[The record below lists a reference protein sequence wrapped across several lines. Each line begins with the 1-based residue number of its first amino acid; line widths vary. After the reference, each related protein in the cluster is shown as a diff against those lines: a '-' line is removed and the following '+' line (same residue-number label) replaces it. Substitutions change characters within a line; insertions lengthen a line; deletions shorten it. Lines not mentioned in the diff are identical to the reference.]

1 MKTLQEIQ
9 DNYLAIDFFLSM
21 SCNKDCHYCTSYTL
35 EMRNL
40 TVDMDFLKQTLEYF
54 KNYKIRICLL
64 GGEPG
69 LIKNL
74 DKVIAEI
81 KKYPNFVCSVLSNSF
96 VRKRYPEVLED
107 KEILYVEHNIEDF
120 YKHEVKMSGNF
131 DFVPENDMN
140 NFNVVVKT
148 PNYFK
153 YKQFHPE
160 VIKKLDHKNTMW
172 KEFNGRSPDFTDVI
186 QADEIDRKLCASF
199 PMVPV
204 IDFEE
209 RHIVHCSKKFANNK
223 ELSKT
228 FELTQ
233 ENVDKMMNF
242 QLFKYENYCKTCTEF
257 VPPKGHF
264 PMRKYSKVLTNKV
277 LTESERLQDELEP
290 IDD

>member
-40 TVDMDFLKQTLEYF
+40 TVDMDFLKKTLEYF

-74 DKVIAEI
+74 DDVINEI

-96 VRKRYPEVLED
+96 IRKRYPHILED
-107 KEILYVEHNIEDF
+107 KDILYVEHNILDF
-120 YKHEVKMSGNF
+120 YEKEVKMLGNF
-131 DFVPENDMN
+131 DFVPENDKN
-140 NFNVVVKT
+140 NYNVVVRT
-148 PNYFK
+148 PNYYK
-153 YKQFHPE
+153 YKDNHPE
-160 VIKKLDHKNTMW
+160 VLKKLDHKNTMW
-172 KEFNGRSPDFTDVI
+172 KAFNGRSKEFTDVI
-186 QADEIDRKLCASF
+186 QADEIDRKMCAAF

-204 IDFEE
+204 IDFEKK
-209 RHIVHCSKKFANNK
+209 HIVHCSKKFANNK

-233 ENVDKMMNF
+233 ENVDKMMTF
-242 QLFKYENYCKTCTEF
+242 KLFKYEKYCETCTEW
-257 VPPKGHF
+257 VQPKGHF
-264 PMRKYSKVLTNKV
+264 PMRKYAKL

-290 IDD
+290 IYD

>member
-40 TVDMDFLKQTLEYF
+40 TVDMDFLKSTLEKF

-74 DKVIAEI
+74 DDVINEI

-96 VRKRYPEVLED
+96 IRKRYPHILED
-107 KEILYVEHNIEDF
+107 KDILYVEHNILDWYED
-120 YKHEVKMSGNF
+120 EVKMLGNF
-131 DFVPENDMN
+131 DFVPENDFN
-140 NFNVVVKT
+140 NYNVVVKT
-148 PNYFK
+148 PNYFAFNHK
-153 YKQFHPE
+153 YPE
-160 VIKKLDHKNTMW
+160 IMKKLNHKNTMW
-172 KEFNGRSPDFTDVI
+172 KEFNGRSKEFTDVL
-186 QADEIDRKLCASF
+186 QATEIDRKMCAAF

-204 IDFEE
+204 IDFEKK
-209 RHIVHCSKKFANNK
+209 HIVHCSKKFANNK

-228 FELTQ
+228 FDLTQ

-242 QLFKYENYCKTCTEF
+242 KLFKYESYCKTCTEW
-257 VPPKGHF
+257 VQPKGHF
-264 PMRKYSKVLTNKV
+264 PMRKYA
-277 LTESERLQDELEP
+277 RLLND
-290 IDD
+290 

>member
-40 TVDMDFLKQTLEYF
+40 TVNMDFLKQTLEYL
-54 KNYKIRICLL
+54 KKYKIRICLL

-74 DKVIAEI
+74 DDVINEI

-96 VRKRYPEVLED
+96 VRKRYPHILED
-107 KEILYVEHNIEDF
+107 KDILYVEHNILDF
-120 YKHEVKMSGNF
+120 YENEVKKLGNF

-140 NFNVVVKT
+140 NYNVVVKT

-153 YKQFHPE
+153 YKDNHKE
-160 VIKKLDHKNTMW
+160 VLEKLNHKNTMW
-172 KEFNGRSPDFTDVI
+172 KAFNGRSKEFTDVI
-186 QADEIDRKLCASF
+186 QADEIDRKMCASF

-204 IDFEE
+204 IDFEKK
-209 RHIVHCSKKFANNK
+209 HIVHCSKKFANNN
-223 ELSKT
+223 ELSRA

-242 QLFKYENYCKTCTEF
+242 RLFKYENYCKTCTEW
-257 VPPKGHF
+257 VQPKGHF
-264 PMRKYSKVLTNKV
+264 PMRKYA
-277 LTESERLQDELEP
+277 RLLNA
-290 IDD
+290 

>member
-40 TVDMDFLKQTLEYF
+40 TVDMVFLKQTLEYF

-74 DKVIAEI
+74 DDVINEI

-96 VRKRYPEVLED
+96 IRKRYPHILED
-107 KEILYVEHNIEDF
+107 KDILYVEHNILDF
-120 YKHEVKMSGNF
+120 YEKEVKMLGNF
-131 DFVPENDMN
+131 DFVPENDKN
-140 NFNVVVKT
+140 NYNVVVRT
-148 PNYFK
+148 PNYYK
-153 YKQFHPE
+153 YKDNHPE
-160 VIKKLDHKNTMW
+160 VLKKLDHKNTMW
-172 KEFNGRSPDFTDVI
+172 KAFNGRSKEFTDVI
-186 QADEIDRKLCASF
+186 QADEIDRKMCAAF

-204 IDFEE
+204 IDFEKK
-209 RHIVHCSKKFANNK
+209 HIVHCSKKFANNK

-233 ENVDKMMNF
+233 ENVDKMMTF
-242 QLFKYENYCKTCTEF
+242 KLFKYEKYCETCTEF
-257 VPPKGHF
+257 VQPKGHF
-264 PMRKYSKVLTNKV
+264 PMRKYAKVI
-277 LTESERLQDELEP
+277 TESERLQEELEP
-290 IDD
+290 IYD